1 MTNAKA
7 QFEIQKLTI
16 WRDKDVLLNVDE
28 VISPGEV
35 LTVMG
40 PSGSGKST
48 LLNYLSGMLGPA
60 FNAQGKLILHGLDI
74 TNLPSH
80 LRQIAVLYQDP
91 LLFNHL
97 TVAGNIAFAM
107 RPDAKKSTNGKNRKQ
122 RISEALASVGLG
134 GMEARWPSSLSGGQQ
149 ARVALLRVLL
159 NEPKVLLLDEPFSKL
174 DSQLRQDIRTLV
186 FKQIREHKLPAIL
199 VTHDQQDADASA
211 GKIINLGSVQES
223 SSC

>member
-1 MTNAKA
+1 MTSPQAKLS
-7 QFEIQKLTI
+7 IQQLSI
-16 WRDKDVLLNVDE
+16 WRQKTPLLAIDE
-28 VISPGEV
+28 DIAAGEI

-48 LLNYLSGMLGPA
+48 LLNWVSGMMNPVFTA
-60 FNAQGKLILHGLDI
+60 KGKLVLNGNDI
-74 TNLPSH
+74 TELPSH

-107 RPDAKKSTNGKNRKQ
+107 RSGNKEGRRQ
-122 RISEALASVGLG
+122 RISEALESVGLG
-134 GMEARWPSSLSGGQQ
+134 GMESRWPNSLSGGQQ

-174 DSQLRQDIRTLV
+174 DSQLRQDIREIV
-186 FKQIREHKLPAIL
+186 FAQIRERKLPAIL
-199 VTHDQQDADASA
+199 VTHDQQDANATA
-211 GKIINLGSVQES
+211 GKVINLALPQEA

>member
-1 MTNAKA
+1 MTSNQAKLSIQQLSIYCQKTPLLTLNEDIA
-7 QFEIQKLTI
+7 AGEI
-16 WRDKDVLLNVDE
+16 
-28 VISPGEV
+28 

-48 LLNYLSGMLGPA
+48 LLNYLVGMLNPV
-60 FNAQGKLILHGLDI
+60 FTTQGKLILNGKDI
-74 TNLPSH
+74 TSQPTH

-107 RPDAKKSTNGKNRKQ
+107 RPGNKENRQQ
-122 RISEALASVGLG
+122 RISHALESVGLS
-134 GMEARWPSSLSGGQQ
+134 GMESRWPSSLSGGQQ

-174 DSQLRQDIRTLV
+174 DSQLRQDIRKLV
-186 FKQIREHKLPAIL
+186 FAQIRERKLPAIL
-199 VTHDQQDADASA
+199 VTHDQQDADATE
-211 GKIINLGSVQES
+211 GKVINLGIREEARP
-223 SSC
+223 C